1 MEKIINNIESDIL
14 DNGYTVFT
22 PKGNSMR
29 PFIKGGKHS
38 VLVSKKEGKLKQY
51 DVALYKNK
59 DGKYILHRIIEVL
72 EDGYTFT
79 GDFLTEKEFVM
90 EDDVIAYAVGYFKDK
105 NRKKFIDAGSP
116 RRLKKVAK
124 YYKNEKKRKRII
136 KRKGLCLAL
145 KYKIKRLFV
154 KKEKGNV

>member
-1 MEKIINNIESDIL
+1 MENEILSLEKEII
-14 DNGYTVFT
+14 DNGVVCFT

-29 PFIKGGKHS
+29 PFIKGGKHT
-38 VLVSKKEGKLKQY
+38 VLVSKKEGKLRTF

-79 GDFLTEKEFVM
+79 GDFTTEKEFIS
-90 EDDVIAYAVGYFKDK
+90 EDDVFGYATGYFTDK
-105 NRKKFIDAGSP
+105 KHKKFIDASSP
-116 RRLKKVAK
+116 KRLKKVAK
-124 YYKNEKKRKRII
+124 YYKSEKKRLRYI
-136 KRKGLCLAL
+136 KRKSRLLSFGG
-145 KYKIKRLFV
+145 KIKCVFT